1 MNNIIDKNALIGF
14 IMAGDPDLETT
25 KNCIISMAKAGADMV
40 ELGIPF
46 SDPIAESSVIQAANI
61 RALKSGTYLN
71 KIFSMIEELRKTTNI
86 KIIFHSYINP
96 IFNYGYENF
105 FRKCNENNIAG
116 IVSPDLPYEEKDEVK
131 EFADKY
137 NVNIISFVVPT
148 EKERIE
154 KIAKSATGFIYFVHS
169 IGSTSEMGDS
179 SKEVNSVIDTIKQVT
194 DTPIALGFGI
204 NTPAQA
210 EYFSK
215 MADGIIIGNALVKI
229 IEKQG
234 KEAPTYI
241 FDYVKEMKAQ
251 MK

>member
-1 MNNIIDKNALIGF
+1 MNNIINKNALIGF

-61 RALKSGTYLN
+61 RALKSETYLN
-71 KIFSMIEELRKTTNI
+71 KIFTMIEEVRKNTDI
-86 KIIFHSYINP
+86 KIIFHSYIKP
-96 IFNYGYENF
+96 IFNNGYEQF
-105 FRKCNENNIAG
+105 FAKCKETKVSG
-116 IVSPDLPYEEKDEVK
+116 IVSPDLPYEEKSEIK

-137 NVNIISFVVPT
+137 GVNIISFVVPAS
-148 EKERIE
+148 KERIE
-154 KIAKSATGFIYFVHS
+154 EIAKSATGFIYFVHS
-169 IGSTSEMGDS
+169 IGATAAMGDNS
-179 SKEVNSVIDTIKQVT
+179 REVTSVIDIIRKVT

-215 MADGIIIGNALVKI
+215 MAEGVIIGNALVKI
-229 IEKQG
+229 IEKNG
-234 KEAPTYI
+234 KDAPSHI
-241 FDYVKEMKAQ
+241 FDYIKEMKEQ
-251 MK
+251 M